1 MADSVSKETRSRTM
15 RAIRS
20 SKTSLEQKFSRAL
33 WNKGAR
39 FRRNVSSL
47 KGKPD
52 IAIRSLKVV
61 IFLDS
66 CFWHGCRYHCRMPS
80 SRRGYWVKK
89 IENNKNR
96 DKQVNAFYRK
106 SGWRAM
112 RVWEHSIKK
121 DFNARVQKAYCF
133 INEK

>member
-1 MADSVSKETRSRTM
+1 MTDSVSKETRSRTM
-15 RAIRS
+15 RAVRS
-20 SKTSLEQKFSRAL
+20 SKTSLEQNFSRAL

-47 KGKPD
+47 NGKPD
-52 IAIRSLKVV
+52 IAIRSHKVV

-89 IENNKNR
+89 IENNKKR
-96 DKQVNAFYRK
+96 DKQVNVFYKK
-106 SGWRAM
+106 SGWRAL
-112 RVWEHSIKK
+112 RIWEHLIKK
-121 DFNARVQKAYCF
+121 DFSACVQKAYRF